1 MDMKKAKIL
10 YEVFGSFFK
19 IGAFTFGGGYA
30 MIPLIQNE
38 IVKKRGWIAEDEMP
52 GIIAIS
58 ESTPGPIAVNA
69 ATFVGYRVCGVSGA
83 FFATLGVVVPSFA
96 VIAAISCALRAF
108 EDAAA
113 VRYAFFGIR
122 AGVLALIV
130 GAFASML
137 KQCPRNAFSFT
148 VAAAAF
154 ALVAL
159 AGVSPIYVIAG
170 SAAAGLAAALLS
182 SRRAC
187 HALS

>member
-1 MDMKKAKIL
+1 
-10 YEVFGSFFK
+10 
-19 IGAFTFGGGYA
+19 
-30 MIPLIQNE
+30 
-38 IVKKRGWIAEDEMP
+38 
-52 GIIAIS
+52 
-58 ESTPGPIAVNA
+58 
-69 ATFVGYRVCGVSGA
+69 
-83 FFATLGVVVPSFA
+83 
-96 VIAAISCALRAF
+96 
-108 EDAAA
+108 
-113 VRYAFFGIR
+113 
-122 AGVLALIV
+122 VLALIV